1 MTDRDRV
8 LNVTP
13 TPQDLALAASLPTGL
28 HAPKPIV
35 NNEVEIL
42 EEKLQ
47 SSSEEDAEKQANK
60 VNVVP
65 SIAEDALYQIARD
78 AVDNLNVI
86 LVDDEVRICNMQP
99 SPSPEKD
106 FTIVQ
111 AFLASGASDEQI
123 VAAMPS
129 KLDLRDTLPTWVV
142 KDQKATGA
150 CAGFSAASLCEY
162 AFIKS
167 GRLPSNMQ
175 INPRSIWMGAK
186 ETDSFTGTPT
196 TYIEQEGTSLT
207 AVLRILQSLGCVTTD
222 FMPFESLYTKSLQS
236 YQLQAARLRILSFF
250 NLGKSIDSW
259 RKWLSQYGP
268 IYAAITVDSSWQNAS
283 LTNGPLKNYN
293 SSQIYGGHAVV
304 ICGYDMANKMI
315 LFKNSWG
322 SNWGDGGYVWASESW
337 CNQAVL
343 EAYGIAV

>member
-1 MTDRDRV
+1 MSDERV

-13 TPQDLALAASLPTGL
+13 TPQGLALAASLPTGL

-42 EEKLQ
+42 EEKVQ
-47 SSSEEDAEKQANK
+47 SSLEQDAADEAKE
-60 VNVVP
+60 VDVVP
-65 SIAEDALYQIARD
+65 SIAEDALYDIARD
-78 AVDNLNVI
+78 SVDNLNVI

-99 SPSPEKD
+99 SPQPEKD

-111 AFLASGASDEQI
+111 AFLASGANDEAI
-123 VAAMPS
+123 VAAMPQ
-129 KLDLRDTLPTWVV
+129 KLDLRDTLPQWNV

-150 CAGFSAASLCEY
+150 CAGFAAASLAEY
-162 AFIKS
+162 SFIKS
-167 GRLPSNMQ
+167 GRLPANLL

-186 ETDSFTGTPT
+186 ETDSFVGSPT

-250 NLGKSIDSW
+250 NLGKSVDSW
-259 RKWLSQYGP
+259 KKWLSQYGP

-283 LTNGPLKNYN
+283 SATGPLKNYN
-293 SSQIYGGHAVV
+293 SSQIYGGHAVL
-304 ICGYDMANKMI
+304 ICGYDSVNKLI